1 MVAVY
6 YMTRWAKAVSTRHI
20 TAQDV
25 NKFLFENIF
34 CRFVLPLKII
44 LDHGPGFRGNVLQ
57 DLLGRLKVKHRYS
70 SPYYPQCNGLV
81 EKMNG
86 ILVKIISK

>member
-1 MVAVY
+1 
-6 YMTRWAKAVSTRHI
+6 MTQWAEAVSTRQI
-20 TAQDV
+20 TTKYKNRFV
-25 NKFLFENIF
+25 FENIW
-34 CRFVLPLKII
+34 CRFGVPLKII
-44 LDHGPGFRGNVLQ
+44 SVHGPGCRGDVLQ

-81 EKMNG
+81 EKLNG